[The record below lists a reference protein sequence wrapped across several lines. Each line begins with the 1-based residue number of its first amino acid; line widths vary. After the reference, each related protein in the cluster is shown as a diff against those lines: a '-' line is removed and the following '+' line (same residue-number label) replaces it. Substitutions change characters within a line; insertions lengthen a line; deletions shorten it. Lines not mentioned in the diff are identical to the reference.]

1 MAENEEELKSFL
13 MEVKE
18 ESEKVGLKHIKKTK
32 IMAPGPITL
41 WQTEE
46 GKVETATDFIFLD
59 SKITADSGCSHKI
72 KLSMFLRRKAMTNL
86 DSILKKQRHHFDD
99 KDPSNQRAS
108 QVAQL
113 VKNPPAMWET
123 SVPSLG

>member
-1 MAENEEELKSFL
+1 M
-13 MEVKE
+13 KE
-18 ESEKVGLKHIKKTK
+18 ESEKADLKVNIQKTK

-86 DSILKKQRHHFDD
+86 DSILKKQRHHFAD
-99 KDPSNQRAS
+99 KDLYS
-108 QVAQL
+108 QSYGFSSKQGRMS
-113 VKNPPAMWET
+113 KN
-123 SVPSLG
+123 